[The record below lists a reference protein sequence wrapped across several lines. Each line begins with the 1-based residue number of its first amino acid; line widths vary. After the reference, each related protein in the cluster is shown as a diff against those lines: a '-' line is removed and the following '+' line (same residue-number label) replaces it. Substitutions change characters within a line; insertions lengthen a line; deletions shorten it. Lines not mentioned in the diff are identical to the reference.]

1 MRRQLALF
9 GSDEPVSKLFAIGPD
24 RGLLGQKLHGGRAVT
39 DLDPIDR
46 SGSLVQVSGRAQGRS
61 VVVVA
66 NGRVVAVDPI
76 VDGRFWALAPAEGH
90 FRVFSTG

>member
-1 MRRQLALF
+1 
-9 GSDEPVSKLFAIGPD
+9 
-24 RGLLGQKLHGGRAVT
+24 VT

-46 SGSLVQVSGRAQGRS
+46 SGSLVQVSGRVRGRS

-76 VDGRFWALAPAEGH
+76 VAGHFWALAPAKG
-90 FRVFSTG
+90 RVSVFSTG